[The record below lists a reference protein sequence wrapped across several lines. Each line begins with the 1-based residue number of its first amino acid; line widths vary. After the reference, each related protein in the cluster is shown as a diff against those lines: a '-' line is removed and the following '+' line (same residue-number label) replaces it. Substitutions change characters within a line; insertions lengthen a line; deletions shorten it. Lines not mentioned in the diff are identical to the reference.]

1 MNPLRILLVDDEP
14 ETGAALEAWLKRQG
28 FQTTFV
34 NGPDAADRALATEEF
49 DVVLSDIQMPG
60 NFQLEWIARRL
71 ETSCPPPILLMTGSP
86 ELATAMRAAN
96 LPVAGYLL
104 KPLFFE
110 EAAATIEQ
118 LGSDHRRRA
127 ELLDLSQH
135 VTRLVSSPA
144 AAGVSDPFI
153 QELHRLARQLASE
166 SKRSPRENKVAT
178 SAGPWRDAVAETI
191 VVLER
196 TKHSFRSREL
206 GELRRRLLRL
216 VPAPA
221 VNDHRAPCV
230 LESN

>member
-86 ELATAMRAAN
+86 ELATAM
-96 LPVAGYLL
+96 
-104 KPLFFE
+104 
-110 EAAATIEQ
+110 IEQ